1 MTGTVDSIV
10 PVRRTVTL
18 SNGRDVQVRPF
29 RIFGDMEALQEQ
41 LPRLAPF
48 FGEIAEG
55 RFLNALAQAGDPC
68 LRLTA
73 LATRLTAEELNAM
86 DGDDQ
91 VALVLAAFE
100 VNADFFG
107 QRLTPALTRVLSLLT
122 TPTDRGESSS
132 RPAFQDMTQPA
143 PPPGPQP
150 PEPTAPPA

>member
-1 MTGTVDSIV
+1 MSPPADSII
-10 PVRRTVTL
+10 PVRRSVTL
-18 SNGRDVQVRPF
+18 CDGRVVSLRPF
-29 RIFGDMEALQEQ
+29 RIFGDMEALQEH

-73 LATRLTAEELNAM
+73 LAARFSTDEIGAL

-107 QRLTPALTRVLSLLT
+107 HRLTPALTRVLSLLT
-122 TPTDRGESSS
+122 TPSDRGGSSGP
-132 RPAFQDMTQPA
+132 RPFQDMTQPA
-143 PPPGPQP
+143 APQTPAPTPPPG
-150 PEPTAPPA
+150 

>member
-1 MTGTVDSIV
+1 MSPPADSII
-10 PVRRTVTL
+10 PVRRSVTL
-18 SNGRDVQVRPF
+18 CDGRVVSLRPF
-29 RIFGDMEALQEQ
+29 RIFGDMEALQEH

-73 LATRLTAEELNAM
+73 LAARLPTDEIGAL

-91 VALVLAAFE
+91 VALVLAAFQ

-122 TPTDRGESSS
+122 TPSDRGESSGP
-132 RPAFQDMTQPA
+132 RPFLDMTQPA
-143 PPPGPQP
+143 APQTPAQTPPLG
-150 PEPTAPPA
+150 

>member
-1 MTGTVDSIV
+1 MTAAPDSIV
-10 PVRRTVTL
+10 PVRRAVTL
-18 SNGRDVQVRPF
+18 SDGATVTVRPF
-29 RIFGDMEALQEQ
+29 RIFGDMEALQEH

-73 LATRLTAEELNAM
+73 LATRLSPDQIGAL

-107 QRLTPALTRVLSLLT
+107 QRLTPALTKVLSLLT
-122 TPTDRGESSS
+122 TPIDRGASSS
-132 RPAFQDMTQPA
+132 SSPRAFQDMTQPA
-143 PPPGPQP
+143 GPEAPSPTPPP
-150 PEPTAPPA
+150 A

>member
-1 MTGTVDSIV
+1 MSEPADSIV
-10 PVRRTVTL
+10 PVRRSVTL
-18 SNGRDVQVRPF
+18 TDGREVSVRPF
-29 RIFGDMEALQEQ
+29 RIFGDMEALQEH
-41 LPRLAPF
+41 LPRLGPF

-73 LATRLTAEELNAM
+73 LATRLPADELSGM

-91 VALVLAAFE
+91 VALVLATFE

-122 TPTDRGESSS
+122 TPIARGESSS
-132 RPAFQDMTQPA
+132 HRPFQDMTATPPA
-143 PPPGPQP
+143 GPEAPLPTPPP
-150 PEPTAPPA
+150 A